1 MSFELEREEVIQQLC
16 SAFAN
21 DRLTTQQLDVRLEAA
36 YRATTAE
43 ELRALVAAPVAPA
56 GSAAP
61 MAVDRDRNPGEFS
74 ARPPLRIQAMFASAR
89 KQGDWEPAPLT
100 HASAT
105 FGEVVLDF
113 REARIGPGV
122 TVVHA
127 SATFGSIEII
137 VPPGLHIECDGSAT
151 FGEFSERVSLGAAPG
166 ADAPTLRITGEALF
180 GEVAIVMRFPGES
193 ARDAKRRE
201 RDARRLDS
209 EYRTLRLS
217 R

>member
-1 MSFELEREEVIQQLC
+1 MSFEAEREEVVEQLC
-16 SAFAN
+16 REFAN
-21 DRLTTQQLDVRLEAA
+21 DRLTTQELDTRLEAA
-36 YRATTAE
+36 YRATSPAE
-43 ELRALVAAPVAPA
+43 LHALVATPSALVHTDS
-56 GSAAP
+56 SAAP
-61 MAVDRDRNPGEFS
+61 ADVNR
-74 ARPPLRIQAMFASAR
+74 ARLRPAGTPLRVQAMFASVR
-89 KQGDWEPAPLT
+89 KQGDWEPAPVT

-151 FGEFSERVSLGAAPG
+151 FGEFSERVSLSAP
-166 ADAPTLRITGEALF
+166 ADIDAPTLRITGEALF
-180 GEVAIVMRFPGES
+180 AEVSVVMRLPGES
-193 ARDAKRRE
+193 SADAKRRE
-201 RDARRLDS
+201 KSDRS
-209 EYRTLRLS
+209 VRLS

>member
-16 SAFAN
+16 SDFAN
-21 DRLTTQQLDVRLEAA
+21 DRLTTPELDARLEAA
-36 YRATTAE
+36 YRATTSD
-43 ELRALVAAPVAPA
+43 ELRALLPAAAAAVVPA
-56 GSAAP
+56 NAAGP
-61 MAVDRDRNPGEFS
+61 RTAVG
-74 ARPPLRIQAMFASAR
+74 ARHAAEHALRKPLRLAATFASVK

-113 REARIGPGV
+113 RDARIGPGV

-127 SATFGSIEII
+127 SATLGSVEIV

-151 FGEFSERVSLGAAPG
+151 FGEFTEHVSMSAPPE
-166 ADAPTLRITGEALF
+166 AEAPTLRITGEALF
-180 GEVAIVMRFPGES
+180 GEVKVVMRLPGETS
-193 ARDAKRRE
+193 SEAKRRE
-201 RDARRLDS
+201 RAARRA
-209 EYRTLRLS
+209 S